1 MRRDVYIENDSG
13 GFSVIA
19 HDALAAI
26 IEDQRSDDR
35 RFVTAYKA
43 LLLELYGDDSL
54 PVRIVVDE
62 PLQPDE
68 EQQWLA
74 RASWRID
81 SADGKLLVMGGFD
94 PDVMEWWKDEGNGT
108 ADGRGVAVAE
118 VPTGSLRVDIYAH
131 TGSMNGRVILSAH
144 HDSKP
149 GAAFR
154 ASHPGRAFP
163 LWLAKMLEFSGEE
176 DPGHEDAWR
185 NVKQSVESG
194 ALAIDL
200 EGGAAIGFLVHVQ
213 RLTSPIGDPPDS
225 GWFALDAGR
234 RVPETFPIGLTSSVP
249 DPDLEGFLDK
259 ILGRQKPVAPPEIVT
274 RKVNVIDSWD
284 GDALQLIRHNTPAI
298 AVGLADAYWLHWM
311 AALTADSPP
320 TFEFWIWP
328 EGEWQPPASTPE
340 YAVDANPGAIS
351 AIGPS
356 PDNGGWWLMWS
367 ARSVAAALAGVPDG
381 SEIELATASRSSD
394 DGNGAIG
401 RARYRGVVREGRW
414 ALLEASPGI
423 DRDTLTDALDFM
435 HALTV
440 NREIPFRNAAERKAL
455 EKTAA
460 IYSPEEGSL
469 EWKDAAVRVV
479 DDDER
484 TLLMLASPVFRTRF
498 GQQWAC
504 DIEEEDDED

>member
-19 HDALAAI
+19 HDALDAI
-26 IEDQRSDDR
+26 IEDQRSDDF
-35 RFVTAYKA
+35 RFVSSYKA

-62 PLQPDE
+62 PLQPE
-68 EQQWLA
+68 EEAQWLA

-81 SADGKLLVMGGFD
+81 SADGRLLVMGGFD
-94 PDVMEWWKDEGNGT
+94 PDVMGWWKDEGNGA
-108 ADGRGVAVAE
+108 ADGRGVALAE
-118 VPTGSLRVDIYAH
+118 VPKGSLRVDIYAH
-131 TGSMNGRVILSAH
+131 TGSMNGRHILGEH
-144 HDSKP
+144 HEQP

-176 DPGHEDAWR
+176 DPGHEESWSK
-185 NVKQSVESG
+185 VKQSVESG

-225 GWFALDAGR
+225 GWFALDTGR
-234 RVPETFPIGLTSSVP
+234 RVPETFPIGPASSVP
-249 DPDLEGFLDK
+249 DPGIEAFLDK
-259 ILGRQKPVAPPEIVT
+259 ILGRQKPVEPPAIVT
-274 RKVNVIDSWD
+274 RKVDVIANWD
-284 GDALQLIRHNTPAI
+284 GDALQLVRNNTATTSL
-298 AVGLADAYWLHWM
+298 ALADAYWLHWM
-311 AALTADSPP
+311 ASLTADSPP
-320 TFEFWIWP
+320 AFEFWIKP
-328 EGEWQPPASTPE
+328 EGGWETPASTPE
-340 YAVDANPGAIS
+340 FAVVANPGATT

-356 PDNGGWWLMWS
+356 PENGGWWQMWS

-381 SEIELATASRSSD
+381 STIELATASRSSD
-394 DGNGAIG
+394 DGNRAIG

-414 ALLEASPGI
+414 ALAEASPGI

-440 NREIPFRNAAERKAL
+440 NREIPFRSAAEREAL
-455 EKTAA
+455 ENTAA

-504 DIEEEDDED
+504 DIEDDD